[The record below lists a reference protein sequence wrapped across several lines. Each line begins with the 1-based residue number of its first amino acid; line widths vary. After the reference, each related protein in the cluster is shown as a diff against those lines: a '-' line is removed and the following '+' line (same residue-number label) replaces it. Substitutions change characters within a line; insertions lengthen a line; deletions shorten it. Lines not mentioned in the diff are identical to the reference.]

1 MFTAAKTMRAPDHA
15 RAAAEVKCWE
25 MIGEGLYIDGA
36 ATLETAIPIFENS
49 GALFLPVVNLSA
61 DAAPPE
67 LLGALFHVDALR
79 AYNRALAATAAEE
92 HS

>member
-1 MFTAAKTMRAPDHA
+1 MRSPDHP
-15 RAAAEVKCWE
+15 RAADQERCWE
-25 MIGEGLYIDGA
+25 MIGEGLYIDAA

-49 GALFLPVVNLSA
+49 GVMFLPVVTLSS